1 MKKEIELSFF
11 KLFHLITEFST
22 LKFFA
27 INHLNS
33 IKFPFF
39 IQDTARS
46 PHMYMHAIVHDQ
58 INMHKDIVSL
68 LVFIL
73 FKHIKSI
80 NNYLQKCFSEN
91 ENFN

>member
-1 MKKEIELSFF
+1 MCMAAL
-11 KLFHLITEFST
+11 
-22 LKFFA
+22 
-27 INHLNS
+27 
-33 IKFPFF
+33 
-39 IQDTARS
+39 
-46 PHMYMHAIVHDQ
+46 VHDQ
-58 INMHKDIVSL
+58 INMHKDIVSI